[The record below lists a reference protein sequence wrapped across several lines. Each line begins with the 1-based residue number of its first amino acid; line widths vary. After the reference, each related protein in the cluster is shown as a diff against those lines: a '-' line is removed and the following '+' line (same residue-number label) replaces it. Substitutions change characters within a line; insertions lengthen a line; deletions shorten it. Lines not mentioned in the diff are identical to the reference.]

1 MDNWVE
7 IIEKKMHGWWVLIIK
22 MLPNAVLA
30 VIILTIFFFI
40 ARVVRNLSF
49 KFVHSISK
57 SQSISGLASVVLYSI
72 VIFCGL
78 MTALDIMGLEKTV
91 SSLLAGVGVI
101 GLALGFAFQD
111 LTANFISGAFI
122 AFKRPF
128 EVGHIVETNGFI
140 GTIEDI
146 QLRST
151 SLRTFAGLYVIIP
164 NKDVFQKP
172 IINYTRTDARR
183 IDLEF
188 SLPTNIDLGFLEK
201 QIRAAMDELV
211 PDKAIRNFEFY
222 YTAIEDPKVK
232 LMVSFWTNNSDP
244 EEYNKARHQAIVA
257 IIHAFT
263 KNNIYTINISGQP
276 APKAPEL
283 AGSQPQKG

>member
-1 MDNWVE
+1 MENWIN
-7 IIEKKMHGWWVLIIK
+7 IIEKKLSAWWVLAIK

-30 VIILTIFFFI
+30 VIILVIFFLI
-40 ARVVRNLSF
+40 ARLVRNLSH
-49 KFVHSISK
+49 KFVFQISK
-57 SQSISGLASVVLYSI
+57 SQSISSLASVVVYTLV
-72 VIFCGL
+72 VIFGI

-91 SSLLAGVGVI
+91 SSLLAGVGII

-128 EVGHIVETNGFI
+128 EVGHIVETNGFV

-151 SLRTFAGLYVIIP
+151 TLRTYAGLYVIIP

-172 IINYTRTDARR
+172 IINYTRTDTRK

-188 SLPTNIDLGFLEK
+188 SLPTTIDLGFLEK
-201 QIRAAMDELV
+201 QIRVAMDRLV

-232 LMVSFWTNNSDP
+232 LNVSFWTNSSDP
-244 EEYNKARHQAIVA
+244 QEYQKARHQAIVA
-257 IIHAFT
+257 IIDAFT
-263 KNNIYTINISGQP
+263 KNNIYTVNIAEQV
-276 APKAPEL
+276 PKAAPAL
-283 AGSQPQKG
+283 AENQKG

>member
-1 MDNWVE
+1 MENW
-7 IIEKKMHGWWVLIIK
+7 IDLIHEKLHGWWLLVIK

-30 VIILTIFFFI
+30 IVVLFIFVFI

-49 KFVHSISK
+49 RFVHRFAK
-57 SQSISGLASVVLYSI
+57 SQSISSLASVVLYSL
-72 VIFCGL
+72 VIIFGI

-91 SSLLAGVGVI
+91 SSLLAGVGII

-128 EVGHIVETNGFI
+128 EVGHIVETNGFV

-151 SLRTFAGLYVIIP
+151 TLRTHAGLYVIIP

-188 SLPTNIDLGFLEK
+188 SLPTTIDLSFLERE
-201 QIRAAMDELV
+201 IRRAMDELL
-211 PDKAIRNFEFY
+211 PGKAIRNFEFY
-222 YTAIEDPKVK
+222 FTAIEDPKVK
-232 LMVSFWTNNSDP
+232 LMVSFWTNSSKP
-244 EEYNKARHQAIVA
+244 EEYLKARHQAIVA

-263 KNNIYTINISGQP
+263 SNNIYAVSISGEP
-276 APKAPEL
+276 AKAPEL
-283 AGSQPQKG
+283 SGPQKG

>member
-1 MDNWVE
+1 MENW
-7 IIEKKMHGWWVLIIK
+7 IELIHKKLHGWWLLAIK
-22 MLPNAVLA
+22 MLPNLVLA
-30 VIILTIFFFI
+30 IIVLSIFVLI
-40 ARVVRNLSF
+40 ARGIRNLSF
-49 KFVHSISK
+49 RFVHRFAK
-57 SQSISGLASVVLYSI
+57 SQSISSLASVVLYSL
-72 VIFCGL
+72 VIIFGI

-91 SSLLAGVGVI
+91 SSLLAGVGII

-128 EVGHIVETNGFI
+128 EVGHIVETNGFV

-151 SLRTFAGLYVIIP
+151 TLRTHAGLYVIIP

-188 SLPTNIDLGFLEK
+188 ALPTTIDLGFLEQQVRK
-201 QIRAAMDELV
+201 AMNELL
-211 PDKAIRNFEFY
+211 PGTSIRNFEFY

-232 LMVSFWTNNSDP
+232 LTVSFWTSSSDP
-244 EEYNKARHQAIVA
+244 ESFLKARHQAIMA
-257 IIHAFT
+257 IIEAFT
-263 KNNIYTINISGQP
+263 RNKIYTVSIGEP
-276 APKAPEL
+276 DKAPEL
-283 AGSQPQKG
+283 AGPGGQKG

>member
-1 MDNWVE
+1 MENWID
-7 IIEKKMHGWWVLIIK
+7 IIQEKLHHWWLLIIK

-30 VIILTIFFFI
+30 IIVLFIFFLI
-40 ARVVRNLSF
+40 ARLIRNLSY

-57 SQSISGLASVVLYSI
+57 SQSISSLASVILYSLV
-72 VIFCGL
+72 VIFGL

-91 SSLLAGVGVI
+91 SSLLAGVGII

-128 EVGHIVETNGFI
+128 EVGHIVETNGFV

-151 SLRTFAGLYVIIP
+151 TLRTYAGLYVIIP

-188 SLPTNIDLGFLEK
+188 SLPTTIDLSFLEK
-201 QIRAAMDELV
+201 QIRTAMDDLV

-222 YTAIEDPKVK
+222 YTGIEDPKVK
-232 LMVSFWTNNSDP
+232 LMVSFWTSNSDP
-244 EEYNKARHQAIVA
+244 EQYNKARHQAIVA

-263 KNNIYTINISGQP
+263 QNNIYTINISGQP
-276 APKAPEL
+276 ATQAPEL
-283 AGSQPQKG
+283 AGPQKG